1 MPSGN
6 KVESGVVKKSIV
18 DVPSVT
24 TYETPLRDIVN
35 KTQILHEP
43 IHLVQPK
50 PAEKA
55 FKGFKL

>member
-1 MPSGN
+1 MYQVQQYM
-6 KVESGVVKKSIV
+6 KH
-18 DVPSVT
+18 
-24 TYETPLRDIVN
+24 LIVN

-43 IHLVQPK
+43 IHLVQSK